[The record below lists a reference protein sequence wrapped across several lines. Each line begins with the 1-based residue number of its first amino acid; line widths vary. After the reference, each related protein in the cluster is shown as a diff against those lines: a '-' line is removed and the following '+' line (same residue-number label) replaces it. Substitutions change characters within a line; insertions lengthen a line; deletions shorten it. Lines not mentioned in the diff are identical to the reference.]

1 MGAVKDRGENMLQM
15 VAVPVLL
22 PPDAH
27 HVVVHDH
34 AGPHDVGA
42 GFIVVGILHHA
53 AALVHHGQH
62 NAFQHSV
69 GGFHVLGRSEVALE
83 GVGDDVGDAA
93 GGLEGRQALGEDR
106 VHDGELRA
114 DAVGLRGGLLE
125 GLLVGDDGV
134 GGTLAAGRG
143 NGQHHADGQ
152 GGLRGLAGEEVPEV
166 PVIGN
171 THGDGLGGV
180 DDAAAA
186 DGQEEVDLFLPGKL
200 DALIDKSAARI
211 RLDAAERDGAQ
222 AFGGDGV
229 LHPVKQTGLLCRLAA
244 VDDHDT
250 AAAKLFDITAG
261 LVFAVAAE
269 DKIGRAV
276 KIKIIHTR
284 FLCSGPKDQ
293 YPVLPLAGC
302 P

>member
-1 MGAVKDRGENMLQM
+1 MGAVKDGGENMLQM

-22 PPDAH
+22 SPDAH

-42 GFIVVGILHHA
+42 GFIVVGILHHTA
-53 AALVHHGQH
+53 SLVHHGQH
-62 NAFQHSV
+62 DAFEHAV
-69 GGFHVLGRSEVALE
+69 GGLDILGRGEVALK
-83 GVGDDVGDAA
+83 GMGDDVGDAA

-106 VHDGELRA
+106 VHDRELRA

-134 GGTLAAGRG
+134 GGTLAAGSG
-143 NGQHHADGQ
+143 DGQHHADGQ

-166 PVIGN
+166 PVIGDA
-171 THGDGLGGV
+171 HGDGLGGV

-186 DGQEEVDLFLPGKL
+186 DGQEEVDLLFAGKL
-200 DALIDKSAARI
+200 DALIDKSAARV
-211 RLDAAERDGAQ
+211 RLDAAELDGAQ

-229 LHPVKQTGLLCRLAA
+229 LHPVEQTGLLCRLAA

-250 AAAKLFDITAG
+250 AAAELFDIAAG
-261 LVFAVAAE
+261 LVFTVTAE
-269 DKIGRAV
+269 DKIRGAV

-284 FLCSGPKDQ
+284 FLCSGMKDQ